1 VTWLQ
6 RVEAVGVIVAA
17 LAGMTLGAAAAV
29 GVFPV
34 TPPQVVVSILAL
46 LVIAKAAA
54 AASGTVAFVVARP

>member
-1 VTWLQ
+1 M
-6 RVEAVGVIVAA
+6 IVAA